1 MGDGDSKID
10 AEKCTGDPQSDAQA
24 TCVQTT
30 HGHLPAGYTLNAGE
44 VDETAAV
51 PIQIIVLLTPDPISA
66 THTPES
72 SGHSDGLEQPQEM
85 ANASADDPIT
95 VLQRQLEALRRQL
108 EEQQSA
114 QRLWNASSEEMHKE
128 RSASLAE
135 RVGKLELSAKRRTS
149 SFHSGRMHSMSKRR
163 ETSRRLSGIETD
175 PDATVGGADIAVPE
189 QTCELAESMWDVA
202 LFLGRPDVGMG
213 HVNTLWAVLV
223 LLLNMLL
230 QTSVAV
236 IVLLSMSDP
245 IFEARVIEDL
255 WCASEPRFAFECHVL
270 CPGWVIISS
279 TRCGS
284 RCCRWHYRQSCVGY
298 A

>member
-10 AEKCTGDPQSDAQA
+10 AEKRTGDPQSDAQA

-30 HGHLPAGYTLNAGE
+30 HGHLPAGYPLN
-44 VDETAAV
+44 DRKV
-51 PIQIIVLLTPDPISA
+51 PIRVIVHLALDPVHA
-66 THTPES
+66 THKPKS
-72 SGHSDGLEQPQEM
+72 SGYSDGLEQPQEM

-189 QTCELAESMWDVA
+189 QTC
-202 LFLGRPDVGMG
+202 GIDVGRRA
-213 HVNTLWAVLV
+213 L
-223 LLLNMLL
+223 
-230 QTSVAV
+230 
-236 IVLLSMSDP
+236 
-245 IFEARVIEDL
+245 
-255 WCASEPRFAFECHVL
+255 PR
-270 CPGWVIISS
+270 S
-279 TRCGS
+279 T
-284 RCCRWHYRQSCVGY
+284 
-298 A
+298 